1 MSYEIDDI
9 LFSHLAAFDPADV
22 CTRTGCRYNETD
34 NVYSFK
40 YWDDEY
46 RLDCLKKSIER
57 YSPSDIEPHD
67 YLPVFIINY
76 LMQVDKIPLSGEWIS
91 EKDFPGGVTF
101 FRGPH
106 EIPTHLVS
114 TRFDNDLVTFA
125 RSCEQ
130 LGGRR
135 LELADSSYAFMPH
148 EHISI
153 AMLYWV
159 GDEEFPAE
167 AKLLFDKSISKSL
180 ALDTVYAFA
189 VDACSRLSRQA

>member
-9 LFSHLAAFDPADV
+9 LFTRLAAFDPIDV
-22 CTRTGCRYNETD
+22 CTRTGCHYNETD
-34 NVYSFK
+34 KVYSLR
-40 YWDDEY
+40 YWGDDY
-46 RLDCLKKSIER
+46 RVDCLTRTIKRRTS
-57 YSPSDIEPHD
+57 SGTEPHD

-76 LMQVDKIPLSGEWIS
+76 LMQAKKVPLSGEWIS

-101 FRGPH
+101 FRAPH
-106 EIPTHLVS
+106 EIPTQLLS
-114 TRFDNDLVTFA
+114 SRFRNDLETFA

-135 LELADSSYAFMPH
+135 LDMADSSYAFMPH

-159 GDEEFPAE
+159 GDEDFPAE

-189 VDACSRLSRQA
+189 VDACSRLSLQA